1 MKMRKKRYRVVLVG
15 VPDDEMEQYEA
26 QPKKVFR
33 RWWNLP
39 EVQRFGFPIA
49 LFCLWIVIGAIGFGV
64 RFEREVAMG
73 IFGIL
78 GIAAV
83 WVTLALIRGMKEQ
96 STWKTPSSVDS
107 R

>member
-1 MKMRKKRYRVVLVG
+1 MKMRRKRYRVVLVG
-15 VPDDEMEQYEA
+15 VPDEEIEQYESP
-26 QPKKVFR
+26 PKKVFR
-33 RWWNLP
+33 RWWKMP
-39 EVQRFGFPIA
+39 QVQRFGFPIA

-73 IFGIL
+73 IFGVL

-83 WVTLALIRGMKEQ
+83 WVILVLVKGMKED
-96 STWKTPSSVDS
+96 TWKTPSSAES